1 MARIDWVKAKLENWG
16 RWSMQSES
24 GALGYP
30 SQSPFYRFSAPV
42 GAAAGASVPVQS
54 LDASEVDRAVSSFRL
69 TRSHLYLVLTLTYAK
84 GLPRHQVA
92 MKMGRAES
100 TISANLCEADRAVAA
115 WFEEKRQ
122 AQHAKQAL
130 K

>member
-1 MARIDWVKAKLENWG
+1 MARIEWVKARLENWG
-16 RWSMQSES
+16 RWCSQSES

-30 SQSPFYRFSAPV
+30 KATAFYRLSVPV
-42 GAAAGASVPVQS
+42 GGSGIPVQS

-92 MKMGRAES
+92 KKMGRAES
-100 TISANLCEADRAVAA
+100 TVNANLCEADRAVAA
-115 WFEEKRQ
+115 WFEERRL
-122 AQHAKQAL
+122 AQQDGRR
-130 K
+130 